1 MNRRR
6 LLIGLAVLPLAL
18 GLWQIGEGAYIH
30 AKALLAQHLIAK
42 AWAETLAGSR
52 AVKPWP
58 WADAWPVARLEFP
71 AEGEEMIVLS
81 GGSGRTLAFAPGH
94 LDGSPLPG
102 APGNSIIGGHR
113 DTHYRLLERLKPGD
127 VIRAEDRW
135 GVRHR
140 FRVTAK
146 QVVDSRIT
154 RLDPDGVTPA
164 LILVTCYP
172 FVAIVPGGP
181 LRFLVFA
188 EADPAPSRPER
199 DPLPTSSASHR
210 TDRDPPSKGTI
221 PGSGLSP
228 SGSPSP

>member
-1 MNRRR
+1 MARRR
-6 LLIGLAVLPLAL
+6 LAAGLGALFIAL
-18 GLWQIGEGAYIH
+18 GAWQFAEAGYIH
-30 AKALLAQHLIAK
+30 AKAWLGQALIDG
-42 AWAETLAGSR
+42 AWARTLDGEHR
-52 AVKPWP
+52 AKPWP
-58 WADAWPVARLEFP
+58 WADTWPVARITVPTHGKRITAL
-71 AEGEEMIVLS
+71 A
-81 GGSGRTLAFAPGH
+81 GGSGRTLAWGPGH
-94 LDGSPLPG
+94 VDGSVLPG
-102 APGNSIIGGHR
+102 QPGTAIIGGHR
-113 DTHYRLLERLKPGD
+113 DTHFRLLERLKPGD

-172 FVAIVPGGP
+172 FDAIVPGGP
-181 LRFLVFA
+181 LRYLVFA
-188 EADPAPSRPER
+188 EADPAPSRPGT
-199 DPLPTSSASHR
+199 DPLPTSSAPHR

-228 SGSPSP
+228 SVSLSP